1 MRYLLIIDSI
11 ELIDK
16 AIKDNKIL
24 LIYFGNTTWG
34 VCIDLKP
41 KVLALLKK
49 YPGVEFIY
57 VDVDKSHK
65 LAVHYNIF
73 TIPGILLYVDGKES
87 IREARHISIS
97 DFDSKINRYYNMLF
111 D

>member
-1 MRYLLIIDSI
+1 MIYLLIIDSI

-16 AIKDNKIL
+16 AIEDNKMI
-24 LIYFGNTTWG
+24 LIYFGNSTWG

-41 KVLALLKK
+41 KVLALLKE

-57 VDVDKSHK
+57 VDADKSQK
-65 LAVHYNIF
+65 VAAHYNIF

-97 DFDSKINRYYNMLF
+97 DFDSKIKRYYNMLF
-111 D
+111 N